1 MKANSEPSIERTR
14 SVRSSYLES
23 RLRVVPVCPHDEGLF
38 REEFGDV
45 DGVLLRPLVLNV
57 VTEAPGEPDLGR
69 VMNIASH
76 LNSDNFHYFFEALDR
91 YLN

>member
-1 MKANSEPSIERTR
+1 MISNNIEP
-14 SVRSSYLES
+14 VG
-23 RLRVVPVCPHDEGLF
+23 VDDEGV
-38 REEFGDV
+38 V
-45 DGVLLRPLVLNV
+45 DLELLGGQLVLLRALVLNV